1 MPAVS
6 VSVPPFLSTRP
17 SDRDQILH
25 TYSDRYGT
33 HSHLNKLAPRMAR
46 KAGLIGNNL
55 RNRTSAAWGR
65 DDLGPTLQHGTATC
79 IRVCVFPARLI
90 TWSTHFWQTPH
101 WGICVLQKASLGNLC
116 PPKLLHLGMQ
126 HSVPRLFLLRLSM
139 PPTAT
144 HQQDNSYGGS
154 AIWRASKFVIPLISR
169 TPHLWPPH
177 ERPPAIYDHISCNGW

>member
-17 SDRDQILH
+17 SDRNQILH

-55 RNRTSAAWGR
+55 RNWNWMLREA
-65 DDLGPTLQHGTATC
+65 DDLGPTAWNCHLHPSLRFSGSSNH
-79 IRVCVFPARLI
+79 LI
-90 TWSTHFWQTPH
+90 HAFLA
-101 WGICVLQKASLGNLC
+101 VASLENLC
-116 PPKLLHLGMQ
+116 PPKLLHLGTQ

-154 AIWRASKFVIPLISR
+154 AIWRVSKFVIPLI
-169 TPHLWPPH
+169 
-177 ERPPAIYDHISCNGW
+177 AIMGIRKADAVNR